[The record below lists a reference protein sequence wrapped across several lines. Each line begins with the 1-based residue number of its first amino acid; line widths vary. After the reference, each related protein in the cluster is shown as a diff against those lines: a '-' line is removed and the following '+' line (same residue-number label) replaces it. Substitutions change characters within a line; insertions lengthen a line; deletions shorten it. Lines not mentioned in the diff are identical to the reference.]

1 LNDRAAIYGG
11 MHDEADDAVAQDIAQ
26 MFALLLKGLKNIGI
40 YRHAENRYAEFLAP
54 AHQMMSSFL
63 EREMILPLK
72 LGPYTLEFKKRV
84 IYEDQNKE
92 NLTYKFYRDGMRFL
106 IFRQGVPVEELLRF
120 LLLIL
125 DSHADASYAHEDT
138 ITRLWKEDFRFI
150 EYIVVEGFEFGDMT
164 PEQVEIEVDRI
175 VSYLRKQLEANS
187 ADVTRF
193 ARLDV
198 EDLKLELSDVD
209 QVRGGIISG
218 RPARSEDKQWVQD
231 ELYLEEKKR
240 LFAKMV
246 LILFQLLE
254 RDCRESDLAAMT
266 ESFVQV
272 LDSLLVSEDVRGAV
286 AVLHRFDKI
295 GTKNTLGEEQRG
307 LVRRIRDTFARRM
320 AEPERLQTVTQ
331 YMALSKSLDELAV
344 RSYLSVLSADQVPLL
359 LDMLEGME
367 RAEARRILVEVCA
380 ELGKND
386 VDQFALRLSHRSSN
400 VVKDMLAII
409 DRIDPPNKLDL
420 YAKCLDHPN
429 IVVRLD
435 VLKTIGRASGERA
448 LKYLEKAARDPE
460 IQLRM
465 QAYRMLAVR
474 SSDRAV
480 PLLGEVFA
488 APDFLDRDKREQT
501 AIVLGLGDARTPE
514 ALQML
519 TAPLLVKT
527 TLFNRAKTTDM
538 KLLAIRGL
546 AAARTVEAFNLLARE
561 VQNRNHPKEV
571 LEAAHKAALRLRAEL
586 TGEAVEEESV
596 DG

>member
-63 EREMILPLK
+63 EREMILPL
-72 LGPYTLEFKKRV
+72 KKRV

-488 APDFLDRDKREQT
+488 APDFLDRDKREQA

>member
-1 LNDRAAIYGG
+1 MNDRAAIYGG

-40 YRHAENRYAEFLAP
+40 YRHAENRYTEFLAP
-54 AHQMMSSFL
+54 AHQMMTGFL

-106 IFRQGVPVEELLRF
+106 IFRQGLPVEELLRF

-331 YMALSKSLDELAV
+331 YMALSKNLDELAV
-344 RSYLSVLSADQVPLL
+344 KSYLSVLTADQVPLL

-435 VLKTIGRASGERA
+435 VLKTIGRASGDRA

-474 SSDRAV
+474 SSERAV

-488 APDFLDRDKREQT
+488 APDFLERDKREQA

-514 ALQML
+514 ALQIL

-538 KLLAIRGL
+538 KLLSIRGL

>member
-1 LNDRAAIYGG
+1 MNDRAAIYGG

-488 APDFLDRDKREQT
+488 APDFLDRDKREQA

>member
-1 LNDRAAIYGG
+1 MNDRAAIYGG

>member
-1 LNDRAAIYGG
+1 MNDRAAIYGG

-40 YRHAENRYAEFLAP
+40 YRHAENRYTEFLAP
-54 AHQMMSSFL
+54 AHQMMSAFL

-106 IFRQGVPVEELLRF
+106 IFRQGLPVEELLRF

-331 YMALSKSLDELAV
+331 YMALSKNLDELAV
-344 RSYLSVLSADQVPLL
+344 KSYLSVLTADQVPLL

-435 VLKTIGRASGERA
+435 VLKTIGRASGDRA

-474 SSDRAV
+474 SSERAV

-488 APDFLDRDKREQT
+488 APDFLERDKREQA

-514 ALQML
+514 ALQIL

>member
-488 APDFLDRDKREQT
+488 APDFLDRDKREQA

>member
-1 LNDRAAIYGG
+1 MNDRAAIYGG

-63 EREMILPLK
+63 EREMILPL
-72 LGPYTLEFKKRV
+72 KKRV

-488 APDFLDRDKREQT
+488 APDFLDRDKREQA